1 MLGGRATRS
10 NSKKIRENLNRLPR
24 EVEATLPSW
33 VKCTDP
39 IPREILEEVR
49 STVLV
54 WMKNVKN
61 YVEEAET
68 YILNDEHTH
77 QEIVDDG
84 WAFYVLSYLCR
95 DPLLFCP
102 FPNTGIPSPPSYD
115 VYDKFYAEG
124 LDSHEREKLLRI
136 YNPVNPTTNLP
147 YSFVHNASKTKV
159 VHTGWPR
166 FIRRMILSDVNIEH
180 YEGEP
185 GSDITNIVVGS
196 REEMFRVFDN
206 EYTVQPPPVGVSL
219 TVTFHDRLS
228 SKIKDEISSKL
239 ASALRALKSRISRIC
254 GINELER
261 RTQSH

>member
-1 MLGGRATRS
+1 M
-10 NSKKIRENLNRLPR
+10 
-24 EVEATLPSW
+24 EATLPSW

-84 WAFYVLSYLCR
+84 YPFFVLSYLCR

-102 FPNTGIPSPPSYD
+102 FPHTGVPSPPSYD
-115 VYDKFYAEG
+115 IYYKFYAEG

-180 YEGEP
+180 YEGDAKWWETETYILNDTP
-185 GSDITNIVVGS
+185 FVEWAFFVERYLCRRASSHSYLFVITKY
-196 REEMFRVFDN
+196 F
-206 EYTVQPPPVGVSL
+206 QWL
-219 TVTFHDRLS
+219 
-228 SKIKDEISSKL
+228 
-239 ASALRALKSRISRIC
+239 
-254 GINELER
+254 
-261 RTQSH
+261 